1 MDFSSKEKVLVV
13 EMIVNNGELFSI
25 KLAIYIVEEFAPLQL
40 TKYLYTGYYGHYM
53 PFCPKI
59 FH

>member
-40 TKYLYTGYYGHYM
+40 TN
-53 PFCPKI
+53 KI
-59 FH
+59 FIYMIYT